1 MCAKNILFLTRNHQ
15 VFFLIIVS
23 CTNCRPLLF
32 TVVALEE
39 ESERD
44 TRSVR
49 SKGRSTSPA
58 SQGSLHDDHLS
69 IRSNQGSY
77 SDTRSKS
84 RTGSR
89 RRSISDSDTESVTS
103 SSSSSSSSSSETA
116 YTTTT
121 TTTTAQRDRDE
132 FYDDSRGPT
141 ITFKAIR
148 EKRVGRDSDPQKK
161 TVSVE
166 SSSQDDGKEFV
177 HGYEVGVF

>member
-1 MCAKNILFLTRNHQ
+1 M
-15 VFFLIIVS
+15 
-23 CTNCRPLLF
+23 
-32 TVVALEE
+32 
-39 ESERD
+39 
-44 TRSVR
+44 
-49 SKGRSTSPA
+49 
-58 SQGSLHDDHLS
+58 
-69 IRSNQGSY
+69 
-77 SDTRSKS
+77 
-84 RTGSR
+84 
-89 RRSISDSDTESVTS
+89 TS

-177 HGYEVGVF
+177 HGYEVDVF